1 MEQTLIRYIRNRRG
15 EPRGVAVVLRD
26 EDEICYGYSLC
37 NPVDRWDKQ
46 KGLKIAVSRALSK
59 NYDLPEAENTLKEL
73 EDCFRHLSNR
83 AINYFKDLPKEKVE
97 FIFND

>member
-1 MEQTLIRYIRNRRG
+1 
-15 EPRGVAVVLRD
+15 
-26 EDEICYGYSLC
+26 
-37 NPVDRWDKQ
+37 
-46 KGLKIAVSRALSK
+46 LSK